1 MRNNRRN
8 LKGVFREVNDKLLN
22 ALEKII
28 VDNTEYRYQVY
39 KEQINGLLIADKLR
53 KKTLGEE
60 CNKFYCTQ
68 IKDISKAL
76 SKQTRYC
83 VPSECFR
90 ALLNAC
96 YDKQTYNVE
105 TYIKLLNALG
115 VKVIEKL

>member
-1 MRNNRRN
+1 MNSEKVKDN
-8 LKGVFREVNDKLLN
+8 LYCELN
-22 ALEKII
+22 ELIAKHS
-28 VDNTEYRYQVY
+28 EYRYQVY

-53 KKTLGEE
+53 TKTIGEE

-105 TYIKLLNALG
+105 TYIKLLNVLG